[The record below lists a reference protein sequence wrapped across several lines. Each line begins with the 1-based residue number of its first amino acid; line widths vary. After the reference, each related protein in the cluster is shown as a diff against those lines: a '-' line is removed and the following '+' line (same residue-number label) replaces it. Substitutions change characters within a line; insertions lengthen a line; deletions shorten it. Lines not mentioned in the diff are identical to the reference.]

1 MSLEKAQ
8 ELEAQG
14 KSNPTLVGYRAL
26 LGEEM
31 DYLSAQRDLLLRAQQ
46 QKQQAAAERQRLQ
59 RELEQLQEERGL
71 RTLTPAEARDY
82 CRKWCELL
90 KEYVRRKEVLTFL
103 LSYSTADYRTADLA
117 TVAHWLDTWAAFL
130 SESEAD
136 LRELKHIERSVAKD
150 ARLLSTQILC
160 DALDTV
166 CRLQLQARSLVGRE
180 RYRRAALGDEAVE
193 DFMDSQSQLIAWCR
207 KQRETLE
214 DLTAMGDLIAFSDS
228 FQKNVPV
235 MDSNFLVIV
244 DQSEPLMDN
253 PKVQDALQAVNREW
267 VRLCLMNYE
276 KLQDGLREAHVSS
289 NLESLCSTWMKAAED
304 RARQILLA
312 AQGFLMSPGTD
323 TDATVEGLR
332 STCEELLK
340 HHEAFGVIAYPPVG
354 LLDPRRV
361 CAATPELAE
370 A

>member
-1 MSLEKAQ
+1 
-8 ELEAQG
+8 
-14 KSNPTLVGYRAL
+14 
-26 LGEEM
+26 
-31 DYLSAQRDLLLRAQQ
+31 
-46 QKQQAAAERQRLQ
+46 
-59 RELEQLQEERGL
+59 
-71 RTLTPAEARDY
+71 
-82 CRKWCELL
+82 
-90 KEYVRRKEVLTFL
+90 
-103 LSYSTADYRTADLA
+103 
-117 TVAHWLDTWAAFL
+117 
-130 SESEAD
+130 
-136 LRELKHIERSVAKD
+136 
-150 ARLLSTQILC
+150 
-160 DALDTV
+160 
-166 CRLQLQARSLVGRE
+166 
-180 RYRRAALGDEAVE
+180 
-193 DFMDSQSQLIAWCR
+193 MDSQSQLIAWCR

-340 HHEAFGVIAYPPVG
+340 HHEAFGVIATHLSDYSIRDECVRPHLNSLKHELTTPVTTTVLSCPVYDDYEG
-354 LLDPRRV
+354 RHEYKNRLEELREWVDVKSQKGTYIRLMDRLEDTRRMIEEYADALFPEDEEVPTEEPSTDLDIMLDGEDTSRG
-361 CAATPELAE
+361 E
-370 A
+370 